1 LRYPRTSTNASVPR
15 WPTGSLSTCCRSGGL
30 SSLHQKNSFFLLD
43 FPAAV
48 VHIVRLQ
55 PRMDCSVVFPEIGVN
70 DISLMNLHCR
80 RLRFLANPCRTSPNW
95 LARNRARRPRSV
107 ELLEHRLAPSWT
119 AAVNLGP
126 DINLPDRIV
135 FDQSLHGQTIIL
147 ITSGGILAFPCLS
160 LGVRK
165 P

>member
-1 LRYPRTSTNASVPR
+1 
-15 WPTGSLSTCCRSGGL
+15 
-30 SSLHQKNSFFLLD
+30 
-43 FPAAV
+43 
-48 VHIVRLQ
+48 
-55 PRMDCSVVFPEIGVN
+55 
-70 DISLMNLHCR
+70 
-80 RLRFLANPCRTSPNW
+80 
-95 LARNRARRPRSV
+95 
-107 ELLEHRLAPSWT
+107 LLEHRLAPSWT

-147 ITSGGILAFPCLS
+147 ITSGGILAFTCLS